1 MGKERM
7 GLQRR
12 VEELLSEKEKLQA
25 ANAELQRQR
34 DNVEDEKEDLLKDLS
49 RKEKEL
55 ERRYVVI
62 LRHKI
67 KANRFFNFKTNDWF
81 TKMTKEIEF

>member
-1 MGKERM
+1 MLLWVYRFSSTFYIFNSEKHEMGKERM

-34 DNVEDEKEDLLKDLS
+34 DNVEDEKEDLLKDLA

-55 ERRYVVI
+55 ERRYVFVS
-62 LRHKI
+62 
-67 KANRFFNFKTNDWF
+67 
-81 TKMTKEIEF
+81 